1 MEPTAEFR
9 SAFQSTT
16 GGVATV
22 EAGAITGDLELS
34 TRIKPDGVD
43 ARVRYAGADEWY
55 AVEGSPA
62 PRADFPG
69 QDHQAIHRRV
79 LRLLTTP
86 GRVESG
92 NELPARLGRDRHS

>member
-1 MEPTAEFR
+1 MESAELR

-34 TRIKPDGVD
+34 TQITPAGVS
-43 ARVRYAGADEWY
+43 AKARYAGADGWY
-55 AVEGSPA
+55 AVEGSPV
-62 PRADFPG
+62 PRTDFPE
-69 QDHQAIHRRV
+69 QDHQAIHQRV
-79 LRLLTTP
+79 LRLLTAP

-92 NELPARLGRDRHS
+92 NALPVGLGRDRHP

>member
-1 MEPTAEFR
+1 MDSPSELR
-9 SAFQSTT
+9 SPFQSTT

-22 EAGAITGDLELS
+22 EAGAVTGDLELS
-34 TRIKPDGVD
+34 TRMTPEGVR
-43 ARVRYAGADEWY
+43 AGVRYAGADEWY

-62 PRADFPG
+62 TPANFPERAHPG
-69 QDHQAIHRRV
+69 IHAHV

-92 NELPARLGRDRHS
+92 NELPVGLARDPDS